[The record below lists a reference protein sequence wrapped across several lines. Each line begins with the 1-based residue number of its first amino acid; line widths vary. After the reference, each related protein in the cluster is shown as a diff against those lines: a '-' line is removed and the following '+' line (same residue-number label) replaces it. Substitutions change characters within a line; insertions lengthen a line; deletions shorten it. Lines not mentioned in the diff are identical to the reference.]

1 MVCSHVNSIDWTGLP
16 AFDNLVKMSDVTR
29 LLGAI
34 GQGNLE
40 AGGEL
45 LPLVYQELR
54 RLAQGQM
61 GRERSDH
68 TLQATALVHE
78 AYLRLIG
85 DGRLQVDG
93 SGHFFAIA
101 SEAMRRILVEHARKK
116 LALRNGGGIGHV
128 QAGDD
133 IPDFAPGKEPLE
145 IIAINEALDQLA
157 AEYPVKAE
165 LVKLRYFGGLD
176 FDEAAAVLQIS
187 RSTANRHWKFA
198 RAWLLDRMSSDQ
210 EQIR

>member
-1 MVCSHVNSIDWTGLP
+1 LP

>member
-1 MVCSHVNSIDWTGLP
+1 MP

>member
-1 MVCSHVNSIDWTGLP
+1 
-16 AFDNLVKMSDVTR
+16 MSDVTR